1 MVCYPGSIRITSST
15 PVPAPQIYSTLTEWT
30 VPTFASGPLA
40 LTLDQSGKCCWFLE
54 YYGNKLA
61 HLDPTNNTFQE
72 WTIPTLNAN
81 PYDLAITTIAGS
93 TVLWGTEFASDTI
106 FAFFPASGR
115 FLEYLLPAY
124 RTGAGYISVEPP
136 SRQVRVWFTETTS
149 NMNGEFI
156 YNPKTENGT
165 LYQDQFP
172 ALLGG
177 GATGVYAGSNS
188 VWFAGFSA
196 LVRWDRASQ
205 QYTMWSLPSHGS
217 AIARFLTLDQFG
229 EPWYVEGVAD
239 GGSSDNFVGVLRG
252 NSTFQEWQIP
262 NVGADPK
269 MISLNPITQQPWV
282 AEQSS
287 QAGNG
292 TIATLDTLTGGTLV
306 PTVPTMVPSGG
317 IPVTLSPI
325 ANSVPVSTSDAIP
338 RTSSIS
344 GSQNGQFTN
353 YGFGPSLPRD
363 AIVDSMGNI
372 WVSEPGTNRI
382 ARFSVTPDFA
392 IRTSPPFISLS
403 LGSSG
408 DVDVTAASISSYK
421 GRVSLAVTSF
431 PHGVS
436 VSAIT
441 PNPLTIAPDQTVSSQ
456 LTINIAS
463 NATVGTNTITLQGI
477 SGNVTHLASLI
488 IAITNTTILSSPK
501 CLIATATYG
510 SELSPEVRLLRD
522 FRDYSLMKSKVG
534 SSFLIVFNA
543 WYYSFSPYVAQYI
556 ANHPIARMLMKGI
569 LYPLVGFLFLAS
581 KVYAELSAYP
591 DLATV
596 VSGLVTCML
605 IGGFY
610 FGLPLGLLSRR
621 RRNLN
626 SKRWC
631 IVLLAAGIATLLGQ
645 TLASTFL
652 LMISTSTMVI
662 TAMLTSA
669 TFTAATITKK
679 IDSNSQRRTK
689 KVARNSKEF

>member
-1 MVCYPGSIRITSST
+1 MICYPGSILTGSSI
-15 PVPAPQIYSTLTEWT
+15 PSALQIHSTLTEWT

-40 LTLDQSGKCCWFLE
+40 LTLDQSGKCCWFVE
-54 YYGNKLA
+54 YYGNKVA

-72 WTIPTLNAN
+72 WTIPTPNAN

-106 FAFFPASGR
+106 FAFFPASGL

-124 RTGAGYISVEPP
+124 RTGPGYISVEPP
-136 SRQVRVWFTETTS
+136 SGEVRVWFTETTS

-172 ALLGG
+172 ALVGG

-205 QYTMWSLPSHGS
+205 EYTMWPLPTHGS
-217 AIARFLTLDQFG
+217 AIARFITLDQYG
-229 EPWYVEGVAD
+229 EPWYVQGVVD
-239 GGSSDNFVGVLRG
+239 GGSSNNFVGVLRG
-252 NSTFQEWQIP
+252 NSTFQEWRIP
-262 NVGADPK
+262 SVGADPR
-269 MISLNPITQQPWV
+269 MISLNPITQEPWI

-292 TIATLDTLTGGTLV
+292 TIATLGTLTGGTLV
-306 PTVPTMVPSGG
+306 PSLPTVAPSGG
-317 IPVTLSPI
+317 NATTLSPI
-325 ANSVPVSTSDAIP
+325 VNSVPLSTYDVVP
-338 RTSSIS
+338 TTSSIS
-344 GSQNGQFTN
+344 SSQNGQFSG
-353 YGFGPSLPRD
+353 YGFGASLPRD
-363 AIVDSMGNI
+363 AVVDSMGNI

-392 IRTSPPFISLS
+392 IRASPPFISLT

-408 DVDVTAASISSYK
+408 DVDVTAASISSYM
-421 GRVSLAVTSF
+421 GQVSLAVTSF

-436 VSAIT
+436 VSSIT
-441 PNPLTIAPDQTVSSQ
+441 PNSLTIMPDQTVSSQ

-463 NATVGTNTITLQGI
+463 NATVGTNIITLQGT
-477 SGNVTHLASLI
+477 SGNVTHMASLI
-488 IAITNTTILSSPK
+488 LAITNTTVLSSPK

-522 FRDYSLMKSKVG
+522 FRDYSLMKSKIG

-556 ANHPIARMLMKGI
+556 ANHPVARTLMKEI
-569 LYPLVGFLFLAS
+569 LYPLVGFLFLSS
-581 KVYAELSAYP
+581 KIYAELSAYP

-596 VSGLVTCML
+596 ISGLVACML

-621 RRNLN
+621 RRNWN
-626 SKRWC
+626 SERWF
-631 IVLLAAGIATLLGQ
+631 IVLLGSAIATLLGQ
-645 TLASTFL
+645 ILASTFL

-679 IDSNSQRRTK
+679 IDSNSQQHTK
-689 KVARNSKEF
+689 KVARNSKVF

>member
-1 MVCYPGSIRITSST
+1 M
-15 PVPAPQIYSTLTEWT
+15 
-30 VPTFASGPLA
+30 
-40 LTLDQSGKCCWFLE
+40 
-54 YYGNKLA
+54 
-61 HLDPTNNTFQE
+61 DPTNNTFQE
-72 WTIPTLNAN
+72 WTIPTPNAN

-106 FAFFPASGR
+106 FAFFPASGL

-124 RTGAGYISVEPP
+124 RTGPGYISVEPP
-136 SRQVRVWFTETTS
+136 SGEVRVWFTETTS

-172 ALLGG
+172 ALVGG

-205 QYTMWSLPSHGS
+205 EYTMWPLPTHGS
-217 AIARFLTLDQFG
+217 AIARFITLDQYG
-229 EPWYVEGVAD
+229 EPWYVQGVVD
-239 GGSSDNFVGVLRG
+239 GGSSNNFVGVLRG
-252 NSTFQEWQIP
+252 NSTFQEWRIP
-262 NVGADPK
+262 SVGADPR
-269 MISLNPITQQPWV
+269 MISLNPITQEPWI

-292 TIATLDTLTGGTLV
+292 TIATLGTLTGGTLV
-306 PTVPTMVPSGG
+306 PSLPTVAPSGG
-317 IPVTLSPI
+317 NATTLSPI
-325 ANSVPVSTSDAIP
+325 VNSVPLSTYDVVP
-338 RTSSIS
+338 TTSSIS
-344 GSQNGQFTN
+344 SSQNGQFSG
-353 YGFGPSLPRD
+353 YGFGASLPRD
-363 AIVDSMGNI
+363 AVVDSMGNI

-392 IRTSPPFISLS
+392 IRASPPFISLT

-408 DVDVTAASISSYK
+408 DVDVTAASISSYM
-421 GRVSLAVTSF
+421 GQVSLAVTSF

-436 VSAIT
+436 VSSIT
-441 PNPLTIAPDQTVSSQ
+441 PNSLTIMPDQTVSSQ

-463 NATVGTNTITLQGI
+463 NATVGTNIITLQGT
-477 SGNVTHLASLI
+477 SGNVTHMASLI
-488 IAITNTTILSSPK
+488 LAITNTTVLSSPK

-522 FRDYSLMKSKVG
+522 FRDYSLMKSKIG

-556 ANHPIARMLMKGI
+556 ANHPVARTLMKEI
-569 LYPLVGFLFLAS
+569 LYPLVGFLFLSS
-581 KVYAELSAYP
+581 KIYAELSAYP

-596 VSGLVTCML
+596 ISGLVACML

-621 RRNLN
+621 RRNWN
-626 SKRWC
+626 SERWF
-631 IVLLAAGIATLLGQ
+631 IVLLGSAIATLLGQ
-645 TLASTFL
+645 ILASTFL

-679 IDSNSQRRTK
+679 IDSNSQQHTK
-689 KVARNSKEF
+689 KVARNSKVF